1 MIFEFQG
8 IVSHYFVTVCFK
20 IVALQQHNL
29 VYKKNYLKLESLIP
43 IGQFTKGRIGFCS
56 SSTVDINNS
65 NGHDLIRF
73 LSLFSVFFFA
83 SFIHRKPFIFSL
95 HLLLVLCSLLFTFF
109 FLYRFIFFSFLS
121 FSSSPYANLIDF
133 CFVYRSEKK
142 EQL

>member
-1 MIFEFQG
+1 MKRLSFRVLLTTILQPF
-8 IVSHYFVTVCFK
+8 
-20 IVALQQHNL
+20 ALRQLHFSSIICL
-29 VYKKNYLKLESLIP
+29 IKLKSLLP
-43 IGQFTKGRIGFCS
+43 IGQFAKGRIGFCS

-73 LSLFSVFFFA
+73 LSLFSVFFFV
-83 SFIHRKPFIFSL
+83 SFTHRKPFIFSL